1 MKTILL
7 IVNPISGAKK
17 SKKILEDV
25 QTKLTNHNIN
35 FEVIETEYKG
45 LIEKITKNY
54 NLQTINYICVI
65 GGDGSFHE
73 AINGLMLREDK
84 LKKPLGIIPAG
95 SGNSL
100 SRDLKILNPLDAI
113 TSIINGKIT
122 TMDIGKISSSNNTT
136 IYSFNIIGWGMVA
149 NIGIKAENYR
159 WLGTSRYTILSLFEI
174 LSKNTSFA
182 KITYY
187 DKNDNKHCIENELM
201 FAAICNTIHTGKGMK
216 IAPYA
221 KLNDGLMDLVLIKNA
236 SRFKLLLLMSKLFNG
251 TYIENDLVEYI
262 QIKKIVLESKNITK
276 LNVDGEI
283 KGITP
288 FELSVMHNEIELIN
302 NY

>member
-1 MKTILL
+1 MKNILL
-7 IVNPISGAKK
+7 IVNPVSGNKK
-17 SKKILEDV
+17 SKIILADV
-25 QTKLTNHNIN
+25 QNKLKSNNMT
-35 FEVIETEYKG
+35 FKVIETEYKG
-45 LIEKITKNY
+45 HIEKILKSH
-54 NLQTINYICVI
+54 NLQTIDCICII

-73 AINGLMLREDK
+73 AVNGLMLREDK

-100 SRDLKILNPLDAI
+100 SRDLNILDPSD
-113 TSIINGKIT
+113 SIKALINGKST
-122 TMDIGKISSSNNTT
+122 PMDIGKIDSDNDV
-136 IYSFNIIGWGMVA
+136 IYSFNITGWGMVA

-187 DKNDNKHCIENELM
+187 NENNKKCYIKDKFM

-216 IAPYA
+216 IAPHA
-221 KLNDGLMDLVLIKNA
+221 KLNDGLMDLVLIKDA

-251 TYIENDLVEYI
+251 THIENDIVEYI
-262 QIKKIVLESKNITK
+262 QIKKIELKPKNITK
-276 LNVDGEI
+276 LNIDGEI
-283 KGITP
+283 KGLTP
-288 FELSVMHNEIELIN
+288 FKLTVMPNQIEIIN

>member
-1 MKTILL
+1 MKNILL
-7 IVNPISGAKK
+7 IVNPVSGNKK
-17 SKKILEDV
+17 SKIILKD
-25 QTKLTNHNIN
+25 
-35 FEVIETEYKG
+35 FENELNSNDITFKVIETKYKG
-45 LIEKITKNY
+45 HIEKIIKRY
-54 NLQTINYICVI
+54 DLQDIDCICII

-73 AINGLMLREDK
+73 AVNGLMLREDK

-100 SRDLKILNPLDAI
+100 SRDLNILNPSDSIRA
-113 TSIINGKIT
+113 IINGKTT
-122 TMDIGKISSSNNTT
+122 TMDIGKIDSNDDI
-136 IYSFNIIGWGMVA
+136 IYSFNITGWGMVA

-187 DKNDNKHCIENELM
+187 DKSDNKHCIENKFM

-216 IAPYA
+216 IAPNA

-236 SRFKLLLLMSKLFNG
+236 SRLKLLLLMSKLFNG
-251 TYIENDLVEYI
+251 THIENDIVEYI
-262 QIKKIVLESKNITK
+262 QIKKIVLEPKNITK

-283 KGITP
+283 KGLTP
-288 FELSVMHNEIELIN
+288 FELNVMHNEIEIIN
-302 NY
+302 N

>member
-1 MKTILL
+1 MKNILL
-7 IVNPISGAKK
+7 IVNPVSGTKK
-17 SKKILEDV
+17 SIKILKDV
-25 QTKLTNHNIN
+25 QNKLSFNDIN
-35 FEVIETEYKG
+35 FEIIETEYKG
-45 LIEKITKNY
+45 HIEKITKSY
-54 NLQTINYICVI
+54 DIQSIDCICVI

-100 SRDLKILNPLDAI
+100 SRDLNILNPLDSIKA
-113 TSIINGKIT
+113 IINGKIT
-122 TMDIGKISSSNNTT
+122 TMDIGKINSNNGT
-136 IYSFNIIGWGMVA
+136 IYSFNITGWGMVA

-159 WLGTSRYTILSLFEI
+159 WLGTSRYTLLSLFEI

-187 DKNDNKHCIENELM
+187 DKNDNKYSIENEFM

-236 SRFKLLLLMSKLFNG
+236 SRLKLFLLMSKLFNG
-251 TYIENDLVEYI
+251 THIENDMVEYI
-262 QIKKIVLESKNITK
+262 QIKKIILEPMNITK
-276 LNVDGEI
+276 LNIDGEI
-283 KGITP
+283 KGTTP
-288 FELSVMHNEIELIN
+288 FELSVMHNEIEIIN